1 MPFHRRVKSLVLA
14 LGRNLLARLLR
25 IVPARAGHLSVK
37 RGQLIAVIVFA
48 VAYLADS
55 ANRNA
60 RIEGAHLSGAAAVAV
75 ARVNSPEDGFLV
87 VHAANSARNTIDP
100 PALAYLPVRS
110 GVSTDLK
117 LELRRTAPGLTPLY
131 VVLHSDTGRKG
142 VFEYGPKNLG
152 TDAPRAAAGDLV
164 WAKVLTH

>member
-1 MPFHRRVKSLVLA
+1 MPFHRRVESLVLA

-37 RGQLIAVIVFA
+37 RGQLIAVIVFD

-75 ARVNSPEDGFLV
+75 ARVNSPI
-87 VHAANSARNTIDP
+87 N
-100 PALAYLPVRS
+100 
-110 GVSTDLK
+110 
-117 LELRRTAPGLTPLY
+117 
-131 VVLHSDTGRKG
+131 
-142 VFEYGPKNLG
+142 
-152 TDAPRAAAGDLV
+152 AAAPEPLSQSRPVSDCRL
-164 WAKVLTH
+164 LSCF